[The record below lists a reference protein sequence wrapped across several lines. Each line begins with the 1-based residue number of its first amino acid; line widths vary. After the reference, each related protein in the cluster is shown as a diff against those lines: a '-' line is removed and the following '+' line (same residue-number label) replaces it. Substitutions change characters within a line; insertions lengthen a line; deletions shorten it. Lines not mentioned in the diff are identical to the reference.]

1 VPLPRLTRWC
11 IGRLHAIGEWRGD
24 WGIWRT
30 SAGGARFLRTSDGVW
45 RYGRTQRELAG
56 LPVVSAIDLTLD
68 ELVAA
73 RTGESLRRPAR
84 MRWNDGLP
92 HGMRHD
98 GLYLA
103 ESDARRVTELGT
115 MRWARAIRGWT
126 THAIWIPVDAAE
138 WGRFSKRV
146 VGLRAPE
153 LSASTDVRMLAEAER
168 TVRARRA
175 SRARAA
181 ARRRTIARRLAH
193 EQRLTCGQLA
203 RVLGVTRERAHQLLH
218 EPEAPHAA
226 LFEGADVTLH
236 GLKHANDALSVAS
249 AALTTA
255 REGRRALVLTAN
267 RDLGIGLGQIAD
279 ILGVSRAQAQQ
290 LRNAGVSD
298 KAT

>member
-1 VPLPRLTRWC
+1 MA
-11 IGRLHAIGEWRGD
+11 GWRSD
-24 WGIWRT
+24 WGIWST
-30 SAGGARFLRTSDGVW
+30 STGGARFLRTPDGVW
-45 RYGRTQRELAG
+45 RYGRTQRELVG

-84 MRWNDGLP
+84 MRRNDGLP
-92 HGMRHD
+92 HGMRRD

-103 ESDARRVTELGT
+103 ESDVRRVAELGT
-115 MRWARAIRGWT
+115 VRWAPAIRGWT
-126 THAIWIPVDAAE
+126 THAIWIPLDPAQ
-138 WGRFSKRV
+138 WSRLSKQV

-153 LSASTDVRMLAEAER
+153 LSARADVRTLAEAER

-175 SRARAA
+175 SRARAS

-226 LFEGADVTLH
+226 PFEGADVSLR
-236 GLKHANDALSVAS
+236 GLKDANDALNVAS
-249 AALTTA
+249 AELTTLGNGAVHSCSPRIGTSASGLA
-255 REGRRALVLTAN
+255 RSPTYSV
-267 RDLGIGLGQIAD
+267 
-279 ILGVSRAQAQQ
+279 
-290 LRNAGVSD
+290 
-298 KAT
+298 

>member
-1 VPLPRLTRWC
+1 MA
-11 IGRLHAIGEWRGD
+11 GWRDD
-24 WGIWRT
+24 WGTWRT
-30 SAGGARFLRTSDGVW
+30 SAGGARFLRGPDGVW
-45 RYGRTQRELAG
+45 RYGRAQRELAG

-68 ELVAA
+68 DLVAA

-92 HGMRHD
+92 DGMRRD
-98 GLYLA
+98 GLYVA
-103 ESDARRVTELGT
+103 ASDVRRVAELGT
-115 MRWARAIRGWT
+115 MRWAPTIRGWT
-126 THAIWIPVDAAE
+126 THAIWIPLDPAQ
-138 WGRFSKRV
+138 WSRLSKRV

-153 LSASTDVRMLAEAER
+153 LSARTEVRALAEAER

-175 SRARAA
+175 SRARDS

-203 RVLGVTRERAHQLLH
+203 RVLGVTRERAHQLVH
-218 EPEAPHAA
+218 EPEAPYAA
-226 LFEGADVTLH
+226 PFEGADVSLR
-236 GLKHANDALSVAS
+236 GLRDANDALSVAN
-249 AALTTA
+249 AALSTA
-255 REGRRALVLTAN
+255 REGRRALVLAAN

-290 LRNAGVSD
+290 LRDAGVSD